1 MPGSRWLAAILRSLS
16 DVIPWR
22 YLPGSAAALAVVLL
36 VALGVVEEREYWSL
50 ERWFFEIG
58 RARKPAAPVVIVV
71 IEAHSCFELDKQW
84 PFPRYRPG
92 ELVQRI
98 AA

>member
-22 YLPGSAAALAVVLL
+22 YLPGSAAALVVVLL

-50 ERWFFEIG
+50 ERWCRRG
-58 RARKPAAPVVIVV
+58 DSPQVV
-71 IEAHSCFELDKQW
+71 H
-84 PFPRYRPG
+84 
-92 ELVQRI
+92 
-98 AA
+98 